1 VEGRLAP
8 AKEKHTQL
16 RVSCREAGPA
26 AARDPGG
33 GAMVEVELSWAW
45 AWACSKIVVVEGII
59 IQDPSSFSTA
69 LLDLPFR
76 TREATG
82 HKAGM
87 RWARGR
93 SWTNH
98 RPRMRQR
105 KVQRPNKPQSR
116 SHFSKSRQSL
126 REPATALPTLPML
139 PTLPTLLPSWREPLT
154 MPAACC
160 TCFGMA
166 LTRRERFKERT
177 SAACLPAC
185 TD

>member
-1 VEGRLAP
+1 MLQSGAVWWRGDLLQRRRSTPSSVYRVERQDQQPHG
-8 AKEKHTQL
+8 TL
-16 RVSCREAGPA
+16 R
-26 AARDPGG
+26 G
-33 GAMVEVELSWAW
+33 GAMVEVELSW

-87 RWARGR
+87 KWARGR
-93 SWTNH
+93 SWANH

-126 REPATALPTLPML
+126 REPATALPTLPCC
-139 PTLPTLLPSWREPLT
+139 PCAHAAHAVALLAGATDDASCLLH
-154 MPAACC
+154 CC
-160 TCFGMA
+160 T
-166 LTRRERFKERT
+166 
-177 SAACLPAC
+177 AAIVLGWR
-185 TD
+185 